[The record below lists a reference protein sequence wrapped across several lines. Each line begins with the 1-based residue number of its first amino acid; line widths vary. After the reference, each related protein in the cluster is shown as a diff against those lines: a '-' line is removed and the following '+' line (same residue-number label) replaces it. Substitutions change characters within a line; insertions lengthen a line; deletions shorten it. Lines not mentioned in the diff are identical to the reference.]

1 MPDMSHAHVSVEPL
15 FFPVF
20 VEEKCV
26 ISREVSVLVVRC
38 SVQPLRLLV
47 QRAVP
52 TPPRRSNL
60 SLAYLRPPSLLRSPL
75 RPSPITLPIMD
86 EDSFDMSQVQAA
98 LFEEALDMSFE
109 DLPDLVSD
117 SDDDDFVVRPPRDDV
132 RTPRNQEALHGSWE
146 ARLVGCRSRNSRDFA
161 PARGEILFFF
171 SLSRL

>member
-1 MPDMSHAHVSVEPL
+1 MEKGLDLSFRPYMPDMSHAHVSVEPL

-60 SLAYLRPPSLLRSPL
+60 SLAYLRPCQQLRGL
-75 RPSPITLPIMD
+75 GR
-86 EDSFDMSQVQAA
+86 
-98 LFEEALDMSFE
+98 
-109 DLPDLVSD
+109 
-117 SDDDDFVVRPPRDDV
+117 
-132 RTPRNQEALHGSWE
+132 
-146 ARLVGCRSRNSRDFA
+146 
-161 PARGEILFFF
+161 
-171 SLSRL
+171 